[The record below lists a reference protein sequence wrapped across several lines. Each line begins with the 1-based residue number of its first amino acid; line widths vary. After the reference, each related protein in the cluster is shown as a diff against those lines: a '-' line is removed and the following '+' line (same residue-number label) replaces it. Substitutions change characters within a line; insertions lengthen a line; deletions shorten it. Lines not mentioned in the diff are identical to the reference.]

1 MCDLYCLP
9 VVLVECAVADTRM
22 DISSRLH
29 RSFLMWSE
37 VWFTKNAVEY
47 GLGHSVVNHLREGG
61 LGGES
66 EFLDLSGLGVVD
78 TDEAFIAA
86 PTSTCSEDP

>member
-1 MCDLYCLP
+1 M
-9 VVLVECAVADTRM
+9 
-22 DISSRLH
+22 
-29 RSFLMWSE
+29 
-37 VWFTKNAVEY
+37 EY